1 MISDMRV
8 SWGTMKRA
16 EHGSDAFTIAGS
28 MTPQQLCRDL
38 EKSSH
43 IGALENK

>member
-1 MISDMRV
+1 MISDMRM

-16 EHGSDAFTIAGS
+16 EHGSEAFTIAGS
-28 MTPQQLCRDL
+28 MTSQQLYIDL

-43 IGALENK
+43 IGALEKK